1 MAVATLAAAIEA
13 AVAVAALAVVAVTTL
28 SATIEAAVA
37 VVVAGAI
44 TVAIIAV
51 AVYFNQ
57 LKCLASRIAARS
69 LCFIA

>member
-13 AVAVAALAVVAVTTL
+13 VAAMAITVAITG
-28 SATIEAAVA
+28 AAVA

-44 TVAIIAV
+44 TAAIIAV
-51 AVYFNQ
+51 AVYSNQ
-57 LKCLASRIAARS
+57 LKCLASRIAACS